1 MAKVLVVFVVQLSVL
16 IWNNHLVVAFDDLDQ
31 WMDFFG
37 DAWGIEEP
45 VEPTRPQ
52 PSEVLKKLRMRGVTG
67 NKLFAV
73 NNKHDILT
81 RSNLEDL
88 ENLMSYDISS
98 DFQEK
103 NPKVVSKLLGAC
115 VTLLQI
121 SRVGCE
127 GQPCSAHVSVA
138 SSKFQDLI
146 YKVSRVNEQAV
157 TTVIRMLHRTRYAI
171 KLKHGILSLEEEE
184 EEEFKA
190 HKTDALKTCTTAATQ
205 LAQEYKNLAD
215 IAMEVKR
222 VARSVSLFIATEMKK
237 MYKKRE
243 NETITLHAINVYLK
257 YVSKEIDVITRRMEN
272 VEYERKRLSND
283 FMRLL
288 DTNVIGAWHM
298 QGLKIKLNITQT
310 ALRRSE
316 FVYNR
321 LLEKLAQLKKRKGES
336 ETIASNISLVSNLI
350 LDNMGQV
357 LYANRVMKTLM
368 VEMMEFWEHQDKFI
382 REKLAKSCEKSTESG
397 LPIEEIGLYWLV
409 LGKLNVLQYDEMEK
423 VKRELTETLMKQP
436 TVDEKKNIMT
446 SATTKIKDI
455 RDLHEKINTRREPE
469 PKVEQKIM
477 NEALKLVLNQNT
489 SGLSYVNNPGF
500 CYNRGHDLPL
510 PTQKEEEFEL
520 KGLDDGEEDDSIS
533 DILEF

>member
-37 DAWGIEEP
+37 DSWGIEEP

-98 DFQEK
+98 NFQEK
-103 NPKVVSKLLGAC
+103 NPKIVSQLLGAC

-127 GQPCSAHVSVA
+127 GHPCSTQVSVI
-138 SSKFQDLI
+138 SRKYQDLI

-157 TTVIRMLHRTRYAI
+157 TTVIQMLHRTRYAI

-190 HKTDALKTCTTAATQ
+190 HETDALKICTAGATQ
-205 LAQEYKNLAD
+205 LVQEFKSLAD
-215 IAMEVKR
+215 VAMEMQGIFHNV
-222 VARSVSLFIATEMKK
+222 SVSEYRIRAEKYRIRAEMIEMRRNK
-237 MYKKRE
+237 
-243 NETITLHAINVYLK
+243 TIELLK
-257 YVSKEIDVITRRMEN
+257 TNALLKHVSEEIGVATRRMKRI
-272 VEYERKRLSND
+272 EYERKRFSSA

-288 DTNVIGAWHM
+288 DTNVKGVWHM
-298 QGLKIKLNITQT
+298 QGLKRKLNMVQRE
-310 ALRRSE
+310 LKRLE
-316 FVYNR
+316 PVYNR
-321 LLEKLAQLKKRKGES
+321 LLKKLAQLKKMKGEW
-336 ETIASNISLVSNLI
+336 ETIASNLNASLAPNLI
-350 LDNMGQV
+350 LDNMDAV
-357 LYANRVMKTLM
+357 MRANRLM
-368 VEMMEFWEHQDKFI
+368 STIIKEMRYFWDDQERFI
-382 REKLAKSCEKSTESG
+382 RNNLAQSCETTLKKPTSG
-397 LPIEEIGLYWLV
+397 LSIEEIGLYWLV
-409 LGKLNVLQYDEMEK
+409 LGKLGVLQYDEMEK
-423 VKRELTETLMKQP
+423 VKRELTETLMNQP
-436 TVDEKKNIMT
+436 TIDEKKNILT
-446 SATTKIKDI
+446 SATTRIEDI
-455 RDLHEKINTRREPE
+455 LDLHRVIENRE

-477 NEALKLVLNQNT
+477 DEALKLVLNQNT
-489 SGLSYVNNPGF
+489 TELSYNPGF
-500 CYNRGHDLPL
+500 CYNPW
-510 PTQKEEEFEL
+510 
-520 KGLDDGEEDDSIS
+520 S
-533 DILEF
+533 